1 MRRRRTTKNQRPND
15 PSNDAFR
22 GLACSLGGVD
32 CYLWF
37 DEDGELHGTGPKE
50 ARRNLESLLYRYT
63 PLMKSK
69 KVIDC
74 VSELGPLEPGDP
86 WTKKVAVFSLMLDAQ
101 ARGDRPEDAV
111 LAKELVERRI
121 AKLRELPSFG
131 CAYVES
137 LHELGAWKISK
148 PKG

>member
-1 MRRRRTTKNQRPND
+1 MRRRTTKKRRQQELLDDTDR
-15 PSNDAFR
+15 AIV
-22 GLACSLGGVD
+22 CSLRGVD

-37 DEDGELHGTGPKE
+37 DEDGELHGAGPKE
-50 ARRNLESLLYRYT
+50 VRRGLESFLYRYT
-63 PLMKSK
+63 PLMKST

-74 VSELGPLEPGDP
+74 VSELEPIEPEDL
-86 WTKKVAVFSLMLDAQ
+86 WTAKVAVLSLMVDAQ

-121 AKLRELPSFG
+121 AKIREWPSFG